1 MELIRC
7 TDCGADISSKATSC
21 PECGYLTIVRQ
32 ASEVNEVS
40 KQEMSKSMQTIFD
53 IAQLVSSIFIFIFG
67 ISIVVFVATN
77 EGSNHQNGEVL
88 MSVGGLIMFFSLLW
102 FTVTR
107 IRMWTK
113 RRDSTTFWN
122 KK

>member
-1 MELIRC
+1 MELIKC
-7 TDCGADISSKATSC
+7 SDCGADISSKATSC

-32 ASEVNEVS
+32 VSEVSEFS

-77 EGSNHQNGEVL
+77 EGYNHQNGKVL
-88 MSVGGLIMFFSLLW
+88 MGVGGLIMFFSLLW
-102 FTVTR
+102 FIVTR
-107 IRMWTK
+107 VRMWTN
-113 RRDSTTFWN
+113 RSGSTTFW
-122 KK
+122 KKK